1 MSETS
6 TSQDPV
12 SYYIDH
18 TIYTGRPAD
27 TTSRLPKEIR
37 TYDLLDSL
45 GITYTR
51 ADHDTL
57 PTMEA
62 CQEVG
67 NLLGIEICKNLFLR
81 NTQKTAF
88 YLLILPGRK
97 KFKTAAL
104 SKQIGSA
111 RLSFAEPEF
120 MEQYLNITPGSV
132 SVLGL
137 MNDPENKVR
146 LLIDKD
152 ILKNHPYFGCHPCI
166 NTSSLKFRTEDLL
179 NKILPAIH
187 HDYTMVDLPYAE

>member
-6 TSQDPV
+6 TSQNPV
-12 SYYIDH
+12 SYYIDR
-18 TIYTGRPAD
+18 TLYTGRPAD
-27 TTSRLPKEIR
+27 TANRLPKEIR

-51 ADHDTL
+51 VDHDML

-62 CQEVG
+62 CQEVDK
-67 NLLGIEICKNLFLR
+67 LLGIDICKNLFLR
-81 NTQKTAF
+81 NTQKTDF
-88 YLLILPGRK
+88 YLLLLPGNK

-120 MEQYLNITPGSV
+120 MEQYLDITPGSV

-137 MNDPENKVR
+137 MNDTQNKVL
-146 LLIDKD
+146 LLIDKE
-152 ILKNHPYFGCHPCI
+152 ILDNHPYFGCHPCI
-166 NTSSLKFRTEDLL
+166 NSSSLRFRTEDLL

-187 HDYTMVDLPYAE
+187 HDYTMVDLPYVE

>member
-6 TSQDPV
+6 TSQNPV

-27 TTSRLPKEIR
+27 TTGRLSKELR

-45 GITYTR
+45 GITYAR

>member
-45 GITYTR
+45 GIAYAR

-152 ILKNHPYFGCHPCI
+152 ILKNHPSFGCHPCI

>member
-6 TSQDPV
+6 AAQDPV

-45 GITYTR
+45 GIAYAR

-187 HDYTMVDLPYAE
+187 HDYTMVDLPYAD